1 MIVVVGNGMAGS
13 RLVWELRNRGGPPI
27 TVFGAE
33 ESQPYNRVMLSN
45 VLAGRSA
52 PGDIGLTDPGWYA
65 ANDVDVRLGVPVT
78 GIDRAARTVTSADG
92 AVTPY
97 DALVLATGSAPVV
110 PGLPGMDAE
119 GVVVFRTLEDCRAI
133 LRHAEGARSAV
144 VVGGGL
150 LGLEAARGLAG
161 RGLTVTVVHRPA
173 HLMDRQLD
181 TEAGDVLRRTLG
193 GLGVGTVLGARVAAV
208 REKEAHVSERS
219 EGTSKHS
226 TFGHAAG
233 EGGRVSERSEGTSKH
248 STFGHAADEGGR
260 VTGVELDDG
269 EILAADLVVLACGIR
284 PETTLAVDAG
294 LPVDRGVLVDDH
306 LRSVADPRVSAIG
319 ECAQHEGMV
328 YGLVAPAWEQARV
341 VADVLTG
348 GDATYTGSRLVTRL
362 KAADIDLAAMG
373 ETDLGDDE
381 AEVVRFTDPTRG
393 TYKKVV
399 IRDGRL
405 VGAILLGETGTA
417 GFLTQLYDRAD
428 PLPADRLHLLFPG
441 LPAAATAADT
451 PVRIPDTATVCQC
464 NNVTKGRI
472 RASWEAGARA
482 VTDIAADTRA
492 TTGCGGCRDT
502 VEGILEWLQAQA

>member
-13 RLVWELRNRGGPPI
+13 RLVWELRNRGGSPI

-52 PGDIGLTDPGWYA
+52 PGDIRLTDPGWYA

-78 GIDRAARTVTSADG
+78 GIDRAPRTVTSADG
-92 AVTPY
+92 DVTPY
-97 DALVLATGSAPVV
+97 DALVLATGSTAVV
-110 PGLPGMDAE
+110 PGLPGLDAD

-161 RGLTVTVVHRPA
+161 RGLAVTVVHRPA

-193 GLGVGTVLGARVAAV
+193 GLGVATILGARVTAVRATGSPAAV
-208 REKEAHVSERS
+208 QSSV
-219 EGTSKHS
+219 
-226 TFGHAAG
+226 GHAAAG
-233 EGGRVSERSEGTSKH
+233 P
-248 STFGHAADEGGR
+248 GH

-269 EILAADLVVLACGIR
+269 TTLPADLVVLACGIR
-284 PETTLAVDAG
+284 PETALAVDAG

-306 LRSVADPRVSAIG
+306 LRSVGDPDVYAIG
-319 ECAQHEGMV
+319 ECAQHAGTV

-341 VADVLTG
+341 VADLLTG
-348 GDATYTGSRLVTRL
+348 GDARYTGSRLVTRL

-373 ETDLGDDE
+373 ETGLGDDE

-393 TYKKVV
+393 TYKKIV

-417 GFLTQLYDRAD
+417 GLLTQLYDRAD
-428 PLPADRLHLLFPG
+428 PLPPDRLQLLFGG
-441 LPAAATAADT
+441 LPAGTTAADT

-464 NNVTKGRI
+464 NNVSKGRI
-472 RASWEAGARA
+472 RASWEGGARDVA
-482 VTDIAADTRA
+482 GIAADTRA

-502 VEGILEWLQAQA
+502 VEGIVEWLQDQV